1 MDEQAA
7 ASLALDAFSALDG
20 IRQDVAQIRDVNLQT
35 FDLLNSQIQRVDE
48 QMEAK
53 GLSVEVPADPEAQNL
68 LPGDSADWVTE
79 VHSATEVPAGFFPDL
94 MGFQYMHTVLFAFM
108 LLALLLNL
116 GATLWLAFSDKWRS

>member
-7 ASLALDAFSALDG
+7 AGLALDAFSALDAL
-20 IRQDVAQIRDVNLQT
+20 RQDVAQIRDVNLQT

-68 LPGDSADWVTE
+68 LPDDSADWVTE
-79 VHSATEVPAGFFPDL
+79 VRSEVEVPAEFFPDL
-94 MGFQYMHTVLFAFM
+94 MDFQYMQTVLLVFV
-108 LLALLLNL
+108 LVALLLNL
-116 GATLWLAFSDKWRS
+116 GANLWLAFSDKWRS